1 MIPNDPRHIP
11 QQMASCFVYK
21 AGGKRENCRS
31 LVLVEMVEDL
41 PMRNDELIL
50 IPCFTLLASVSF
62 ALPVKLFISGV
73 FSLLPS

>member
-1 MIPNDPRHIP
+1 M
-11 QQMASCFVYK
+11 
-21 AGGKRENCRS
+21 
-31 LVLVEMVEDL
+31 EMVEDL
-41 PMRNDELIL
+41 PMRNAELIL